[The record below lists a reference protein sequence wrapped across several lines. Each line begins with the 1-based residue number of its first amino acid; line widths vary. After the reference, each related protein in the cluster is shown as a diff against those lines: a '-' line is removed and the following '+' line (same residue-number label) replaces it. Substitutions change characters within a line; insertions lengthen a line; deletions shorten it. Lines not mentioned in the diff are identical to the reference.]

1 MQATQELPIRDM
13 SPLLAPRALKAE
25 LPMTEVAHRTV
36 VESRATVRRILRRE
50 DPRLLVIVGPCSI
63 HDPEAALE
71 YATRLNALRQELTD
85 RLCIVM
91 RVYFEKPRTTVGWK
105 GLIYDPHL
113 DGSDDIGTGLR
124 LARQLLLAINA
135 MGLPAGAELL
145 DTITPHYHGDL
156 ITWAAIGARTSESQ
170 IHREM
175 ASGLAMPVG
184 FKNSTEG
191 NVQVAINA
199 LQAARQ
205 PHTFFGINQEGHTCL
220 LRTTGNPWGHVVLRG
235 GHGGPNYDAQSVEQ
249 AGQQLRQV
257 GVEPVLMVDC
267 SHGNSAKKH
276 ALQEEVWQNL
286 VQQRVAGNRDLI
298 GLMVES
304 NLEEGNQPIPADRR
318 QLRYGVSVTDAC
330 VGWETT
336 ERMLR
341 QAYAQMG
348 EEA

>member
-1 MQATQELPIRDM
+1 
-13 SPLLAPRALKAE
+13 
-25 LPMTEVAHRTV
+25 
-36 VESRATVRRILRRE
+36 
-50 DPRLLVIVGPCSI
+50 
-63 HDPEAALE
+63 
-71 YATRLNALRQELTD
+71 
-85 RLCIVM
+85 M

-113 DGSDDIGTGLR
+113 DGSDDIETGLR

-145 DTITPHYHGDL
+145 DTITPHYHADL

-175 ASGLAMPVG
+175 ASGLTMPVG

-205 PHTFFGINQEGHTCL
+205 PHAFFGINQEGHTCL
-220 LRTTGNPWGHVVLRG
+220 VRTTGNPWGHVVLRG
-235 GHGGPNYDAQSVEQ
+235 GHGGPNYDAQSVEK

-257 GVEPVLMVDC
+257 GMEPVLMVDC
-267 SHGNSAKKH
+267 SHANSAKQH

-304 NLEEGNQPIPADRR
+304 NLEEGAQPIPADRQ

-341 QAYAQMG
+341 HAYAQMG

>member
-1 MQATQELPIRDM
+1 MQSIQNLHIRAMLPLM
-13 SPLLAPRALKAE
+13 TPQALKAE
-25 LPMTEVAHRTV
+25 LPMTEAANRTV
-36 VESRATVRRILRRE
+36 VEGRHAIQRILRKE
-50 DPRLLVIVGPCSI
+50 DRRLLVIVGPCSI

-71 YATRLNALRQELTD
+71 YAGRLNALRQELAD
-85 RLCIVM
+85 RLYVVM
-91 RVYFEKPRTTVGWK
+91 RIYFEKPRTTIGWK

-113 DGSDDIGTGLR
+113 DGSDDIGTGLH
-124 LARQLLLAINA
+124 LARRLLLAINA
-135 MGLPAGAELL
+135 LGLPAGTEMLEP
-145 DTITPHYHGDL
+145 TTPQYHADL
-156 ITWAAIGARTSESQ
+156 ISWAVIGARTSESQ

-205 PHTFFGINQEGHTCL
+205 PHTFFGINQEGKTCIV
-220 LRTTGNPWGHVVLRG
+220 RTTGNPWGHVVLRG
-235 GHGGPNYDAQSVEQ
+235 GHGGPNYDAPSVEA

-267 SHGNSAKKH
+267 SHGNSHKQH
-276 ALQEEVWQNL
+276 ARQEGVWQDL

-298 GLMVES
+298 GIMVES

-330 VGWETT
+330 VGWGTT

-341 QAYAQMG
+341 HAYAQMG
-348 EEA
+348 EVC